1 VHVWKPQR
9 MAHLSRRRNS
19 SNVEA
24 IRLYTTRWC
33 VDCWRAKQ
41 FLDERGVLYEEV
53 DVDEDTQAEELIVRV
68 NEGRR
73 KIPTI
78 EVQGRY
84 FACSPFDPEQLAG
97 ELKIPLNP

>member
-1 VHVWKPQR
+1 
-9 MAHLSRRRNS
+9 MALPSRQGRDRRN
-19 SNVEA
+19 VRA

-33 VDCWRAKQ
+33 VDCRRTKQ

-53 DVDEDTQAEELIVRV
+53 DVDEDVEAEELILRV

-78 EVQGRY
+78 EVEGRY

-97 ELKIPLNP
+97 ELQIPLNP

>member
-1 VHVWKPQR
+1 
-9 MAHLSRRRNS
+9 MES
-19 SNVEA
+19 

-33 VDCWRAKQ
+33 ADCSRAKQ
-41 FLDERGVLYEEV
+41 FLKERGVQYEEI
-53 DVDEDTQAEELIVRV
+53 DVDEDPDAEELILRV

-78 EVQGRY
+78 EVAGRY
-84 FACSPFDPEQLAG
+84 FACSPFDPEQLAE